1 MKLCHHQEKAIY
13 AFSQVL
19 GWSTE
24 KKGQRLKKLH
34 KYETR

>member
-24 KKGQRLKKLH
+24 KKTSEVEK
-34 KYETR
+34 TS